1 MGTTA
6 RTAGTTGRKPPRA
19 PAAAPPDSAALREA
33 ALAHLA
39 RYAATRAGLLRVLN
53 RRIDRWARAAG
64 DRQEDGGR
72 ITAAA
77 AAARQDARTVVD
89 RLVET
94 GVVNDAAFAAQRAQS
109 LTRSGRSRRAIAA
122 HLAARG
128 IPMDAARDALPE
140 DAEAELG
147 AALALARR
155 RRIGPFRPNLSDA
168 GDADAETRRRELSVL
183 ARAGFPESVAR
194 QALTMDAEEA
204 EARVIQLKRS

>member
-1 MGTTA
+1 
-6 RTAGTTGRKPPRA
+6 
-19 PAAAPPDSAALREA
+19 LREA
-33 ALAHLA
+33 ALTHLS

-64 DRQEDGGR
+64 DQQDDAGR
-72 ITAAA
+72 IAAA
-77 AAARQDARTVVD
+77 AATAKREAQKVVD

-94 GVVNDAAFAAQRAQS
+94 GAVNDAAFAAQRAQS

-140 DAEAELG
+140 DVETELG

-155 RRIGPFRPNLSDA
+155 RRIGPFRM
-168 GDADAETRRRELSVL
+168 GEADAETRRRELSVL
-183 ARAGFPESVAR
+183 ARAGFPESIAR
-194 QALTMDAEEA
+194 RALSMEAEEA